1 MKSNAAVRHRN
12 LVVWIFAMVIFI
24 PCALGFGLKFLELI
38 RLSRGNFEGRFALT
52 PVVNYLL
59 ATLGFLCLFL
69 WGAMR
74 GTFHDVEAAK
84 ERMLDTE
91 RMIDEASAEAPRSA
105 HVASKPAPA
114 RRKETAH
121 VAT

>member
-1 MKSNAAVRHRN
+1 
-12 LVVWIFAMVIFI
+12 
-24 PCALGFGLKFLELI
+24 
-38 RLSRGNFEGRFALT
+38 LSRGNFEGRFALT

-91 RMIDEASAEAPRSA
+91 RLIDEASAEAPRSVHEA
-105 HVASKPAPA
+105 PKPAPA